1 MSENPQLEESY
12 NELCSLI
19 AKTTDEKFL
28 KDFFSCL
35 FTQTERSDFA
45 MRWLLVKE
53 IKAGTTQREIA
64 KKFNMSLCKITR
76 GSKELQKEDS
86 AFVKMLEKITD
97 ERLRKVADKL
107 LCCRLAGYQEKN
119 MPVENG

>member
-1 MSENPQLEESY
+1 MNKNMSENPQLEESY

-35 FTQTERSDFA
+35 FTHTERSDFA

-86 AFVKMLEKITD
+86 AFVKMLEKID
-97 ERLRKVADKL
+97 E
-107 LCCRLAGYQEKN
+107 
-119 MPVENG
+119 

>member
-1 MSENPQLEESY
+1 MNKNMSENPQLQESY

-53 IKAGTTQREIA
+53 IKARTTQREIA
-64 KKFNMSLCKITR
+64 KKFNMSLCKIAR

-86 AFVKMLEKITD
+86 AFVKMLEKIN
-97 ERLRKVADKL
+97 E
-107 LCCRLAGYQEKN
+107 
-119 MPVENG
+119 

>member
-53 IKAGTTQREIA
+53 IKAFDDKIEIT
-64 KKFNMSLCKITR
+64 FNSPLRTGPDNQGLSFLPKLKQVKYLSVGR
-76 GSKELQKEDS
+76 SKPIIMN
-86 AFVKMLEKITD
+86 VKLEIC
-97 ERLRKVADKL
+97 V
-107 LCCRLAGYQEKN
+107 
-119 MPVENG
+119 

>member
-1 MSENPQLEESY
+1 MNKNMSENPQLEESY

-19 AKTTDEKFL
+19 AKTTDENFL

-53 IKAGTTQREIA
+53 IDAGVTQREIA

-86 AFVKMLEKITD
+86 AFVKMLEKIN
-97 ERLRKVADKL
+97 E
-107 LCCRLAGYQEKN
+107 
-119 MPVENG
+119 

>member
-1 MSENPQLEESY
+1 MNKNMSENPQLEESY

-53 IKAGTTQREIA
+53 IKGTGKEHTQREIA

-86 AFVKMLEKITD
+86 AFVKMLEKIN
-97 ERLRKVADKL
+97 E
-107 LCCRLAGYQEKN
+107 
-119 MPVENG
+119 